1 MSEKQHNTIHCGR
14 KIQILKKG
22 KEPLVQCASKYSESL
37 SNSIGV
43 PKRGIPVFHRQHQ
56 GIQQIKHV
64 GIVKLLWKLHVDRKD
79 ARILEKKNCGNT
91 VRRKLKDM
99 PGMKKI
105 GETIQNLKYAYDY
118 VLIEQ
123 NEIGLKDL
131 SNIIKNKNWNGKKT
145 EATVIHRKNRTVSE
159 RYIFLMKP

>member
-1 MSEKQHNTIHCGR
+1 MEITRRQ
-14 KIQILKKG
+14 
-22 KEPLVQCASKYSESL
+22 
-37 SNSIGV
+37 
-43 PKRGIPVFHRQHQ
+43 KRRENI
-56 GIQQIKHV
+56 
-64 GIVKLLWKLHVDRKD
+64 
-79 ARILEKKNCGNT
+79 EKKNCGNT

-159 RYIFLMKP
+159 RYICEALCRKGPDVARATAEISSIICSKSTIPIFRTFLCQRLHQYLIFHSLKDFDDLRLLNIFLTYILHMCHV